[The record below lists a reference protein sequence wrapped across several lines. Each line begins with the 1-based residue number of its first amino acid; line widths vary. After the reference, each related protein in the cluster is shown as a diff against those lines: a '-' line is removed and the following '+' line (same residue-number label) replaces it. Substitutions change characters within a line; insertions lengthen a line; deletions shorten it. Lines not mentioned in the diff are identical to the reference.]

1 VPKKDNQVVMVL
13 TGSLSGSFGRI
24 IERIKEKERV
34 IVELFNEK
42 SDIERINFD
51 NICEFNG
58 TISDFLS

>member
-1 VPKKDNQVVMVL
+1 MPKKDNQVVMVL